1 MTRSETRS
9 LLDPVRIGVI
19 LLTLATAGIHLYLFL
34 IEGFPGNGEMAP
46 VYQLLFIN
54 NILIYVTLAAA
65 LVVPISPLPQVRPV
79 TRIMLA
85 AIAVASIASYYHVG
99 VFDIVGRIDKIIEV
113 LVIALLTVSAGL
125 SNSERELGGRF
136 TRGVP
141 GAIIQLVMGIVVG
154 ILMFL
159 FLRPIL
165 V

>member
-1 MTRSETRS
+1 MQSETRS

-46 VYQLLFIN
+46 VYQLLFLN
-54 NILIYVTLAAA
+54 NILIYVTLAVA
-65 LVVPISPLPQVRPV
+65 LIAPISPLPQIRPLIRV
-79 TRIMLA
+79 MLTA
-85 AIAVASIASYYHVG
+85 VAVASIASYYHVG
-99 VFDIVGRIDKIIEV
+99 VFDLLGWVDKIIEV
-113 LVIALLTVSAGL
+113 LVIVTLTASAIL
-125 SNSERELGGRF
+125 SGSDREFGGQYTHGVLGA
-136 TRGVP
+136 V
-141 GAIIQLVMGIVVG
+141 IQLVLGILVG